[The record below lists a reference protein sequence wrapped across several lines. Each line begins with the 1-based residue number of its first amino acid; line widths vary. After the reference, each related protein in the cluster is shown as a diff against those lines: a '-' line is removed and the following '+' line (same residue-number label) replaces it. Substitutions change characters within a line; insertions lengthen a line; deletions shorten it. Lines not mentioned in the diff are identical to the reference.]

1 MMQIESTPRIQG
13 NAMLP
18 NFETHYPP
26 SDIRSVPL
34 QAAEQYQG
42 TLPAEILYLWQT
54 YGWGKYGDGLIE
66 LVNPQDYS
74 DNLRQWLGS
83 EKPHYTPFAITAF
96 GELFYHRKLSAE
108 GDEDICLL
116 DIQYSSCKVLD
127 WNTRDFFENTLCD
140 EEFRQTFLRE
150 GLFRRAV
157 QQQGSLHNGEA
168 FLFQPILALGGLDNE
183 DNQLERLGKG
193 SAVVYQTLVF
203 ELTS

>member
-1 MMQIESTPRIQG
+1 
-13 NAMLP
+13 MLP

-26 SDIRSVPL
+26 SNIRSVPL

-54 YGWGKYGDGLIE
+54 YGWGKYGSGLIE

-127 WNTRDFFENTLCD
+127 WNTRDFLKTRCVMQNFAKPFCVKGFSSKPCNSRAACTTAKPSCSSPFWRSAAWIMKTTNSNVWAKAVRPCTKPLFSNLLRKTENAK
-140 EEFRQTFLRE
+140 R
-150 GLFRRAV
+150 
-157 QQQGSLHNGEA
+157 
-168 FLFQPILALGGLDNE
+168 
-183 DNQLERLGKG
+183 
-193 SAVVYQTLVF
+193 
-203 ELTS
+203 